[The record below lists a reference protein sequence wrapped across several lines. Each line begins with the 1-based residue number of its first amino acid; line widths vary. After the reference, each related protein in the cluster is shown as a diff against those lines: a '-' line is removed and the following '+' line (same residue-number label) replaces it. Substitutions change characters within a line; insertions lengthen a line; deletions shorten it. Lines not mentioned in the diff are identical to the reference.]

1 MNTFSNESYLILCD
15 FPVSKSQISIVCQ
28 ACRIL
33 LLRLMD
39 KLSQHQEQLG
49 NGTSTVLS
57 AKQLLLPILALC
69 TGQSLLSSTEEAALI
84 AMIKSSNIPHDI
96 KSQLSPEAEKDTS
109 QSCKDSERI
118 QCDLSGSILEQ
129 LTMPLQGSTMPMPVV
144 ENSNEAKTMNDS
156 VVNEI
161 HSDIKVFLTKH
172 CFNIV
177 IYTVNCKNVFLS

>member
-1 MNTFSNESYLILCD
+1 
-15 FPVSKSQISIVCQ
+15 
-28 ACRIL
+28 
-33 LLRLMD
+33 MD

-57 AKQLLLPILALC
+57 TKQLLLPILALC
-69 TGQSLLSSTEEAALI
+69 TGQSLLSSTEESALI

-144 ENSNEAKTMNDS
+144 ENPNEAKTMNDS

-161 HSDIKVFLTKH
+161 HSDIKVSLAKY
-172 CFNIV
+172 CLNV
-177 IYTVNCKNVFLS
+177 IYTVSCNIYSSD